1 MNAAHLHLL
10 LNHIPALT
18 CLFGFGLLL
27 FGLLARQDAYQRVA
41 LGVFVIAGLATIPVY
56 FSGEPA
62 EAVVQT
68 VTTLDEAL
76 IEPHEEAAL
85 VTLALVETL
94 GVIGLATLWIAR
106 RRPAAARMLVRASFV
121 LALAASGSAAWTA
134 HLGGQIRHAEIG
146 AAAAAAGSH
155 GDVDHDR

>member
-1 MNAAHLHLL
+1 
-10 LNHIPALT
+10 
-18 CLFGFGLLL
+18 LLL
-27 FGLLARQDAYQRVA
+27 FGLVAREEAYQRVA
-41 LGVFVIAGLATIPVY
+41 LGVFVIGLATIPVY

-62 EAVVQT
+62 EAVVQS

-94 GVIGLATLWIAR
+94 GVIGVATLWIAR
-106 RRPAAARMLVRASFV
+106 RRPAAARLLVRAAFV
-121 LALAASGSAAWTA
+121 VALAASGSAAWTA

-146 AAAAAAGSH
+146 AAAAAGSH
-155 GDVDHDR
+155 GDADHDR